1 MAAEYQY
8 LGFPP
13 ESTWRVIG
21 PFSTKGVSGFKFA
34 YPPEEGIDYTATVH
48 NENRDLKWQN
58 AKDGSVDGYVDLK
71 TIFSDANWSVGYALV
86 YIKSPDERKV
96 QIRLGCNDAC
106 KLWFN
111 DELVM
116 QRYYTKTTDAVLDR
130 DLVAV
135 ALHPGY
141 NKVLLKVPNVVHN
154 WGFYLRVTDENGY
167 GFKDISFHA
176 PDALD
181 PSFALQQ

>member
-1 MAAEYQY
+1 
-8 LGFPP
+8 
-13 ESTWRVIG
+13 V
-21 PFSTKGVSGFKFA
+21 
-34 YPPEEGIDYTATVH
+34 
-48 NENRDLKWQN
+48 N
-58 AKDGSVDGYVDLK
+58 LK
-71 TIFSDANWSVGYALV
+71 TVLKDANWSVGYALV

-96 QIRLGCNDAC
+96 QIRTGANDAY

-111 DELVM
+111 DELVL

-135 ALHPGY
+135 ALRPGY
-141 NKVLLKVPNVVHN
+141 NKVLIKVENAIHD

-167 GFKDISFHA
+167 GFKDISFHS
-176 PDALD
+176 PEMLD